1 MGSMFQTGLDALTDG
16 THPWDAATDFR
27 VSLHT
32 SSYTPDPDHD
42 DMADT
47 TNELSG
53 GNYSRVALAGENT
66 VIDDVNN
73 QIECDAT
80 DATFSALELVAGQ
93 PSQAVVHE
101 YGSGVDANAIL
112 MADCTLTTPPAP
124 NGGDYVIQWS
134 GEGVF
139 KITVA

>member
-1 MGSMFQTGLDALTDG
+1 MGTMFQTGLEALVDG

-32 SSYTPDPDHD
+32 SSYTADPDHD

-53 GNYSRVALAGENT
+53 GNYARVASASEAI
-66 VIDDVNN
+66 VVDDANN
-73 QIECDAT
+73 QIECDCG
-80 DATFSALELVAGQ
+80 DVTFSALEVGAGT
-93 PSQAVVHE
+93 PSQAIWHE
-101 YGSGVDANAIL
+101 YGSGVDANALLI
-112 MADCTLTTPPAP
+112 ADCTLTTPPAP
-124 NGGDYVIQWS
+124 NGGDYVIQPS

-139 KITVA
+139 KITCA